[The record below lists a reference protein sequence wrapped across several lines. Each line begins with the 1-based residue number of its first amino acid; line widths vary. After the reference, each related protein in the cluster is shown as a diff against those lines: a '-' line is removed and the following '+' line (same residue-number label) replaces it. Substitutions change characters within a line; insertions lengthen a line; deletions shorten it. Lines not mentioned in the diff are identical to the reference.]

1 MKDKMMVSAM
11 KAAGAAFAAGITA
24 IFGRWDMLM
33 TVLVVMVTADYVTG
47 MIAAAIKGELDSR
60 IGLRGILK
68 KLMLFAA
75 VAVAAAADTL
85 SGMEGHPIRA
95 AACLFYVGNEA
106 VSILENVAAA
116 GVPIP
121 AKVAA
126 LFHRLKDE

>member
-1 MKDKMMVSAM
+1 MKDKMILMTM
-11 KAAGAAFAAGITA
+11 KTGGAIFAAGITA
-24 IFGRWDMLM
+24 IFGRWDALM
-33 TVLVVMVTADYVTG
+33 TVLLVMALADYVTG
-47 MIAAAIKGELDSR
+47 IIAAAIAGKLDSR
-60 IGLRGILK
+60 IGLKGILK

-95 AACLFYVGNEA
+95 AACLFYVGNE
-106 VSILENVAAA
+106 VISILENVAAS

-126 LFHRLKDE
+126 LFQRMKDE